1 MALVHPWSSWAR
13 EPARRGPRGTP
24 LLNRGSSRVGAKGW
38 GVRVEV
44 ASGGGRERVP
54 LAVSGPLW
62 VSLLSVLEG
71 GGAMMAL
78 W

>member
-13 EPARRGPRGTP
+13 EPARRDLRGTP
-24 LLNRGSSRVGAKGW
+24 LFSRGSS
-38 GVRVEV
+38 GVRAREGRGGVWV

-54 LAVSGPLW
+54 LWVSG
-62 VSLLSVLEG
+62 SLRVALLPVLQAGSVVV
-71 GGAMMAL
+71 AL